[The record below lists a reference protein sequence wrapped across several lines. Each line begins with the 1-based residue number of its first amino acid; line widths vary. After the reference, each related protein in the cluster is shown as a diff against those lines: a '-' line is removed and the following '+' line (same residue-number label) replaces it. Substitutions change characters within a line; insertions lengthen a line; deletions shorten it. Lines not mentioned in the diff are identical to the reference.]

1 MVGCVPSACDGVPSA
16 GLGQAPCVLMGWSLP
31 ALRQRGSWHD
41 LPTTLLGS
49 VIVPPP
55 VLGSE
60 TCPGVGSWCWEE
72 QLGGISALARN
83 KVGQPHCHNVGVM
96 G

>member
-16 GLGQAPCVLMGWSLP
+16 GLGQAPGVLMGWSLP

-49 VIVPPP
+49 VIVPPRCWAVKP
-55 VLGSE
+55 ALGLAAGAGKSSLGAFLLW
-60 TCPGVGSWCWEE
+60 PG
-72 QLGGISALARN
+72 IKLAN
-83 KVGQPHCHNVGVM
+83 PIATMWG
-96 G
+96 